1 MNDKKS
7 IRREQ
12 ITQFL
17 MKTALPVSGGSLS
30 KKLGVSRQV
39 IVSDISA
46 LREEG
51 YDIIS
56 THDGYVLG
64 TARSAERVFK
74 LRHTGAQTQDE
85 LTTIVSLGGIVVD
98 VYVWH
103 RVYGRITANLSI
115 ATQEDVQTFIDNI
128 KSGKSSELMHIT
140 SGYHYHTVRGADEQ
154 VLDRI
159 EQALNEKGYIVP
171 EI

>member
-1 MNDKKS
+1 MNKQS
-7 IRREQ
+7 IRRES
-12 ITQFL
+12 IARLL
-17 MKTALPVSGGSLS
+17 MKSAVPVSGSRLS
-30 KKLGVSRQV
+30 EHLGVSRQV
-39 IVSDISA
+39 IVSDIAA
-46 LREEG
+46 LREDG
-51 YDIIS
+51 YEIIS
-56 THDGYVLG
+56 THSGYVLG

-85 LTTIVSLGGIVVD
+85 LTSIVALGGVVVD

-115 ATQEDVQTFIDNI
+115 ATQEDVQAFIDNI

-140 SGYHYHTVRGADEQ
+140 SGYHYHTIRAADEQ

-159 EQALNEKGYIVP
+159 EQVLNEKGYIVP
-171 EI
+171 ET